1 MNKSLLIGL
10 LLLMG
15 LSYGFCQKHTWRV
28 ELALNDRLTL
38 PFFLEEVQTFENS
51 QYYIHNGQESIP
63 LICTK
68 QKTDSLKLSFPEM
81 DSYLVILKESI
92 DVFRGYWKNNI
103 KNQTIPLVGILN
115 DTIRFPQ
122 INNGPPSTI
131 ANKFRVIFS
140 QEEEP
145 WPAVGLFE
153 QTQNRLTGT
162 FLTET
167 GDFRF
172 LSGNIYGN
180 ELFLSCFDGSH
191 AFVFTATVNQD
202 SLRGRFYSGSRYQT
216 DWIGIAD
223 EKASIKDPNKLTYIV
238 DSVYNL
244 NEIKLR
250 TLCGLKTKLGLFK
263 NSLTLIQITGSWC
276 PNCLDETNYYKEL
289 FEKYNKMGLNIISI
303 GFEYGRDSKQQ
314 RKKLKR
320 FSKRAK
326 LPYTV
331 LLGGKA
337 SKKDAS
343 NLFPMLNSISSFPT
357 TLFVNKSGEIIH
369 IHTGFN
375 GPGTGVYFED
385 YKKEIESLI
394 MNVIN

>member
-1 MNKSLLIGL
+1 
-10 LLLMG
+10 MG
-15 LSYGFCQKHTWRV
+15 LSYGFCQKRTWRV

-38 PFFLEEVQTFENS
+38 PFFLEEVQSSENS

-68 QKTDSLKLSFPEM
+68 QKADSLKLSFPEM
-81 DSYLVILKESI
+81 DSYLVLLKESK

-103 KNQTIPLVGILN
+103 KNQTIPLLGVLN
-115 DTIRFPQ
+115 DSLRFPM
-122 INNGPPSTI
+122 INDDKGSELSQ
-131 ANKFRVIFS
+131 KYRVLFS
-140 QEEEP
+140 VGGENP
-145 WPAVGLFE
+145 WPAVGLFK
-153 QTQNRLTGT
+153 QNNHLLEGT

-172 LSGNIYGN
+172 LSGNVYGKD
-180 ELFLSCFDGSH
+180 LFLSCFDGSH

-223 EKASIKDPNKLTYIV
+223 EKASIKDPNELTYIV

-250 TLCGLKTKLGLFK
+250 TLCGFKTKLGLFK

-289 FEKYNKMGLNIISI
+289 FEKYNKRGLNIISI
-303 GFEYGRDSKQQ
+303 GFEYGRNSKQQ

-369 IHTGFN
+369 VHTGFN

-385 YKKEIESLI
+385 YKKEIEGLI
-394 MNVIN
+394 MDVIK